1 MQLIPPK
8 SRENEWFPLSSF
20 LWRCSNVGLSSLA
33 ESFILFLQLPF
44 FKKRWP
50 SYYAREEKHD
60 EWQWLTSLRKSRKIL
75 FFALAIWGMNSM
87 EKNLSFGL
95 CHLQILPQNPINKE
109 PFWFHNYLNGP
120 CKKQPW
126 LFHDELRHWWLISQV
141 WHWWSRTKTF
151 DSSNGCWLLWANM
164 KC

>member
-8 SRENEWFPLSSF
+8 SRENEWFPPSSF

-44 FKKRWP
+44 FKKSWP

-126 LFHDELRHWWLISQV
+126 LFHDELRHWWLISQAL
-141 WHWWSRTKTF
+141 TQCTMG
-151 DSSNGCWLLWANM
+151 D
-164 KC
+164 